1 MSVIYIYIYIYMVVK
16 IYIYIY
22 IYISSHRPKTMGVD
36 YSCIE
41 YMRNII

>member
-1 MSVIYIYIYIYMVVK
+1 MILVY

-22 IYISSHRPKTMGVD
+22 IYISVISSQLSKTVGVD
-36 YSCIE
+36 YFFIE